1 MTKYTLTP
9 NYPAR
14 MMSEAFCDHSAQFQ
28 EYGHLFGLTAERDTY
43 GAAILANAAAQRK
56 REIQL
61 WFYNKCSSYFAKCSL
76 LGYHS
81 VEEQ

>member
-1 MTKYTLTP
+1 
-9 NYPAR
+9 

-28 EYGHLFGLTAERDTY
+28 EYGHLFGLTAERNVY

-61 WFYNKCSSYFAKCSL
+61 WFSKQMLFIFGKMLVAGL
-76 LGYHS
+76 P
-81 VEEQ
+81 